1 MKDSDQE
8 YVLQTNKFS
17 QPYRFMIVSATQPTT
32 PFTAWLRSPT
42 LKNSLQLFTI
52 AIANVSLP
60 KMPRKISLHLPRL
73 FLFLKKLVKRQELK
87 LLRHYDYGEYQFSAS
102 STPLIHR
109 YHRKEFK
116 NRGHRG
122 LCSFLYLC
130 RCLGNLKVEGS
141 GECQLA
147 EGLPNGN
154 FQIEDGFIGAED
166 EGEEES
172 VDEKAERF
180 IESFYQQIRMQRQ
193 ESL

>member
-1 MKDSDQE
+1 MESDLLTKPSKD
-8 YVLQTNKFS
+8 
-17 QPYRFMIVSATQPTT
+17 
-32 PFTAWLRSPT
+32 LR
-42 LKNSLQLFTI
+42 
-52 AIANVSLP
+52 NVNERE
-60 KMPRKISLHLPRL
+60 RKEALGKSHV
-73 FLFLKKLVKRQELK
+73 KLVKRQELK

-130 RCLGNLKVEGS
+130 WCLGNLKVEGS

-193 ESL
+193 KSL